1 MIVDLPRFLATER
14 PYWQELEQ
22 HLTRLETNPDA
33 TPTLT
38 EAERFHY
45 LYQRASSA
53 LTKVAHLS
61 SERELKRYL
70 EALVARAHAEI
81 QEARDGA
88 VTFRPWRW
96 FTQDFPRAFRR
107 HWQAF
112 AVTLSLTAVGIL
124 FGVICMALD
133 PESRHVFL
141 PFGHA
146 DRTPAER
153 VAEEQKVQGKNI
165 DGAKTQF
172 SAQLM
177 THNTQVSLFCMALG
191 MTYAFGTIVL
201 LFYNGAM
208 LGAICFDYIAGGQSV
223 FLMGWLLPHGV
234 IEIPAILL
242 AGQAGL
248 LLGHA
253 LIGWGSR
260 TPLADRMKQ
269 SLPDIVHIIGGVA
282 VLLVWAGIVEA
293 FLSQYHEPVL
303 PYAVKIAFGIVEFI
317 LFVSFLTFS
326 GKATAAEPAA

>member
-1 MIVDLPRFLATER
+1 MIIDLPRFLATER
-14 PYWQELEQ
+14 PFWQELEKY
-22 HLTRLETNPDA
+22 LEAFEKNPDSP
-33 TPTLT
+33 PTLEQT
-38 EAERFHY
+38 ERFHY

-61 SERELKRYL
+61 SERELRRYL
-70 EALVARAHAEI
+70 EALVGRAHAEI
-81 QEARDGA
+81 QESRDRKLG
-88 VTFRPWRW
+88 FQPWRW

-107 HWQAF
+107 HAQAF
-112 AVTLSLTAVGIL
+112 AITVSLTVVGIL
-124 FGVICMALD
+124 FGVIGMTLD

-146 DRTPAER
+146 DQTPAER
-153 VAEEQKVQGKNI
+153 VAQEQKQQGENM
-165 DGAKTQF
+165 DGAKTMF

-177 THNTQVSLFCMALG
+177 THNTQVSVFCMALG
-191 MTYAFGTIVL
+191 MTYGFGTIVL

-208 LGAICFDYIAGGQSV
+208 LGAICFDYIAGGQSL

-248 LLGHA
+248 MLGHA

-260 TPLADRMKQ
+260 APLADRMRS
-269 SLPDIVHIIGGVA
+269 SLPDVVHIIGGVG

-303 PYAVKIAFGIVEFI
+303 PYAVKIGFGLVELV
-317 LFVSFLTFS
+317 LFVLFLTYS
-326 GKATAAEPAA
+326 GRNEAKA

>member
-1 MIVDLPRFLATER
+1 MIVDLPRFLAAER

-22 HLTRLETNPDA
+22 YLDRLQRNPDVP
-33 TPTLT
+33 PTLA

-53 LTKVAHLS
+53 LSKVTHLS
-61 SERELKRYL
+61 SERQLKRYL
-70 EALVARAHAEI
+70 ETLIGRAYSEI
-81 QEARDGA
+81 QESRQGR
-88 VTFRPWRW
+88 VQFRPWQW
-96 FTQDFPRAFRR
+96 FTGDFPRAFRR
-107 HWQAF
+107 HTRAF
-112 AVTLSLTAVGIL
+112 ALTVLLTLLGVA
-124 FGVICMALD
+124 FGALGMALD
-133 PESRHVFL
+133 PEARYVFL

-153 VAEEQKVQGKNI
+153 VAEEQKSQGKNL
-165 DGAKTQF
+165 DGAKTMF

-201 LFYNGAM
+201 LFYNGVI
-208 LGAICFDYIAGGQSV
+208 LGAICFDYLAGGQAL
-223 FLMGWLLPHGV
+223 FLLGWLLPHGV

-260 TPLADRMKQ
+260 VPLADRMK
-269 SLPDIVHIIGGVA
+269 STLPDVVHIIGGVA
-282 VLLVWAGIVEA
+282 VLLVWAGLVEA

-303 PYAVKIAFGIVEFI
+303 PYAVKIAFGLVELA
-317 LFVSFLTFS
+317 LFTTFLAFS
-326 GKATAAEPAA
+326 GRRPVQP